1 MPSFTTKPEFIV
13 VLLAA
18 TPIFAPPCGSH
29 LAGIGII
36 QHSIQAY
43 RELAISART

>member
-43 RELAISART
+43 RELEISART